1 MKRLCFI
8 CFISLISINIQAQI
22 IKGRVLDKSTKAPIV
37 FANVYFNGTIITGS
51 TTDSLGYFNLKQQ
64 DNHIPFYVSF
74 MGYKTQRIK
83 NYSSDKNLTIYLKPI
98 SFNLPFVEL
107 NYSKSY
113 RRKKERIF
121 KREFLGTTSLAHYC
135 TIENLSKIRLVFSKD
150 KKTLYGYSNK
160 PIVINNKYLGYK
172 IKYYLNQ
179 FYYRRDTVF
188 FQGSYYFKESK
199 ITDSIALKKIKK
211 HRKSVYLGSKMHF
224 IRALYNNRLKEE
236 RYTVLE
242 GNRLKFVA
250 DSVLNKK
257 HNNYIKIKDFLII
270 YFRDDDDMVTKLYQ
284 LTDSIYIS
292 KNGYY
297 SPYSILWK
305 GYMGNQRI
313 PELLP
318 FDYNPDK
325 D

>member
-1 MKRLCFI
+1 MKQLCFI
-8 CFISLISINIQAQI
+8 YFLSLISFNIQAQI
-22 IKGRVLDKSTKAPIV
+22 IKGRVLDKVTHKPVV

-51 TTDSLGYFNLKQQ
+51 TTDSLGYFRLKQQ

-83 NYSSDKNLTIYLKPI
+83 NYSSNKNLTIYLNPI

-135 TIENLSKIRLVFSKD
+135 TIENINQIRLVFSKD

-160 PIVINNKYLGYK
+160 PIVINNRYLGYK

-188 FQGSYYFKESK
+188 FQGSYYFKEIK
-199 ITDSIALKKIKK
+199 IIDSIALKKIKK

-270 YFRDDDDMVTKLYQ
+270 YFRDDDNAVTKLYQ

-297 SPYSILWK
+297 SPYGILWK

-318 FDYNPDK
+318 FDYKPDK
-325 D
+325 N